1 MYRSDKSPDTQHKD
15 NQYLHVTYVISM
27 MKHALQCVDMPKEP
41 GTYLLVCK
49 WSCPLIK
56 TFWSSVQRLLNSCSI
71 NSPFIQCIERNLKRV
86 CKKVSAPSDLFWWQV
101 VSKSLNWSRMRVICS
116 FSLFVFGLFV
126 LYLIQVHV
134 YAALLK
140 WLFLLF
146 TSQNCF
152 CPMKLTTWAYH
163 VSEVC
168 TEGASGL
175 MILHHTVVVEDFS
188 TTFTNR
194 AEESSWPG

>member
-1 MYRSDKSPDTQHKD
+1 MCRSAKRTRH
-15 NQYLHVTYVISM
+15 LFT
-27 MKHALQCVDMPKEP
+27 CVQVVMFIDQNILIFCSNRDWWIPI
-41 GTYLLVCK
+41 LSIL
-49 WSCPLIK
+49 PL
-56 TFWSSVQRLLNSCSI
+56 SSVLEGTLN
-71 NSPFIQCIERNLKRV
+71 PFV
-86 CKKVSAPSDLFWWQV
+86 KKLVHPHYLFWWWV
-101 VSKSLNWSRMRVICS
+101 ASKSLKWSRISVICS
-116 FSLFVFGLFV
+116 LSLFVFCLFV
-126 LYLIQVHV
+126 LYLIQLHM

-152 CPMKLTTWAYH
+152 CPKKLKTRAYH

-194 AEESSWPG
+194 TEESSWPGLTFKLLIMMTKPPSNYLFHNNK